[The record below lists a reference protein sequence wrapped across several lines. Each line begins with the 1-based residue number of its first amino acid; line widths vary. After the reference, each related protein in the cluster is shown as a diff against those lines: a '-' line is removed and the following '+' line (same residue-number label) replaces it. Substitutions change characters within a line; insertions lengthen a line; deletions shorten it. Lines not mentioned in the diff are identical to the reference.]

1 MQIDVLLWVCFKSAG
16 GQTVSSSASGSSCG
30 GCSASIL
37 RGLRP
42 LMKRLLRIGTR
53 GSRLAL
59 WQADW
64 VRQAIEGQWSEVTC
78 ELVVIQTQ
86 GDKILGVPLAQVGG
100 KGLFVKEIKEAL
112 LDGRIDAA
120 VHSMKDMPA
129 GMPQGLGI
137 GAVPQRENPQ
147 DVLISPRYPT
157 PDAYRPVPASAPA
170 ACDGARN
177 SNICGP
183 ISKSFP
189 CAAIWTRA

>member
-1 MQIDVLLWVCFKSAG
+1 MFRFQ
-16 GQTVSSSASGSSCG
+16 
-30 GCSASIL
+30 L

-64 VRQAIEGQWSEVTC
+64 VRQEIQRRWPEVTC
-78 ELVVIQTQ
+78 EPVVIHTQ

-100 KGLFVKEIKEAL
+100 KGPLVKEIEEAL

-129 GMPQGLGI
+129 GIPQGLGI
-137 GAVPQRENPQ
+137 GAIPQRENPQ
-147 DVLISPRYPT
+147 DVLISARYPT
-157 PDAYRPVPASAPA
+157 LDALPAGA
-170 ACDGARN
+170 A
-177 SNICGP
+177 
-183 ISKSFP
+183 
-189 CAAIWTRA
+189 